1 MRISELADSTGV
13 SVATIKYYVREGLL
27 SPGRKLSERLADY
40 DDQHVRR
47 LRLLRVL
54 RDVGAV
60 PVGALKALVDATQ
73 DRTASVHDM
82 FGKACDA
89 LRVETSVPAA
99 RGDHTREL
107 ADQIVAQAGW
117 TEVRADAP
125 ERDHLAGIIE
135 VILDSGL
142 PTDPEGAATYL
153 PLVDAIAAYE
163 LDQIDDTQDREAMM
177 EQMVLGQVVL
187 GEFLLCL
194 RRLAHEHHSALR
206 FAERRE

>member
-1 MRISELADSTGV
+1 MRISELAETTGV

-27 SPGRKLSERLADY
+27 LPGRKLSERLADY

-73 DRTASVHDM
+73 DRSASVHEM
-82 FGKACDA
+82 FGEACDA
-89 LRVETSVPAA
+89 LRAETDVPRTADD
-99 RGDHTREL
+99 RTREL
-107 ADQIVAQAGW
+107 ADQIVERAGW
-117 TEVRADAP
+117 TKVRADAP
-125 ERDHLAGIIE
+125 ERDRLAGIIK

-142 PTDPEGAATYL
+142 PTDPEGAAPYL
-153 PLVDAIAAYE
+153 PLVDAIAAYD

-187 GEFLLCL
+187 GEFLLSL

-206 FAERRE
+206 FAGRR

>member
-13 SVATIKYYVREGLL
+13 SVATIKYYVREGIL

-47 LRLLRVL
+47 LHLLRVL

-89 LRVETSVPAA
+89 LRIETTVPAA

-107 ADQIVAQAGW
+107 ADQIVAEAGW
-117 TEVRADAP
+117 TEVRAGAP

-153 PLVDAIAAYE
+153 PLIDAIAAYE

-206 FAERRE
+206 FAGRR

>member
-47 LRLLRVL
+47 LHLLRVL

-107 ADQIVAQAGW
+107 ADRIVAQAGW

-163 LDQIDDTQDREAMM
+163 LDQIDDTQDRETMM

-206 FAERRE
+206 FAERR

>member
-27 SPGRKLSERLADY
+27 SPGRRISERLADY

-73 DRTASVHDM
+73 DRGASVHDM

-89 LRVETSVPAA
+89 LRTETTAPETSDV
-99 RGDHTREL
+99 HLREL
-107 ADQIVAQAGW
+107 ADQIVERAGW
-117 TEVRADAP
+117 SKVRPDAP
-125 ERDHLAGIIE
+125 ERDRLAGIIS

-142 PTDPEGAATYL
+142 PTDPERAATYL

-163 LDQIDDTQDREAMM
+163 LDQIDATQDREAMM

-187 GEFLLCL
+187 GEFLLSL

-206 FAERRE
+206 FAGRR

>member
-27 SPGRKLSERLADY
+27 SPGRKISERLADY
-40 DDQHVRR
+40 DGRHVRR

-60 PVGALKALVDATQ
+60 PVGALKVLVDVAQ

-82 FGKACDA
+82 FGEACDA
-89 LRVETSVPAA
+89 LRTETTILGV
-99 RGDHTREL
+99 RDDHTRHL
-107 ADQIVAQAGW
+107 ADQIVDQAGW
-117 TEVRADAP
+117 TKVRPDAP
-125 ERDHLAGIIE
+125 ERDHLAGIIK

-206 FAERRE
+206 FAERS

>member
-1 MRISELADSTGV
+1 MLPYTVSTWSAG
-13 SVATIKYYVREGLL
+13 
-27 SPGRKLSERLADY
+27 
-40 DDQHVRR
+40 R

-73 DRTASVHDM
+73 DRTTSVHDM
-82 FGKACDA
+82 FGEACDA
-89 LRVETSVPAA
+89 LRIETAFPGA
-99 RGDHTREL
+99 RDGHTREL

-117 TEVRADAP
+117 TKVRRDAP

-142 PTDPEGAATYL
+142 PTDPEGGAKYL
-153 PLVDAIAAYE
+153 ALVDAIAAYE
-163 LDQIDDTQDREAMM
+163 LDQIDDTQDREGMM

-187 GEFLLCL
+187 GEFVLCL

-206 FAERRE
+206 FAGRR

>member
-13 SVATIKYYVREGLL
+13 SVATIKYYVREGIL

-47 LRLLRVL
+47 LHLLRVL

-107 ADQIVAQAGW
+107 ADRIVAQAGW

-125 ERDHLAGIIE
+125 ERNHLAGIIE

-206 FAERRE
+206 FAERR

>member
-1 MRISELADSTGV
+1 MRISELADLTGV

-40 DDQHVRR
+40 DDRHVRR

-73 DRTASVHDM
+73 DRSATVHDM

-89 LRVETSVPAA
+89 LRVETAVPAS
-99 RGDHTREL
+99 RDDHTRAL
-107 ADQIVAQAGW
+107 ADQIVDQAGW
-117 TEVRADAP
+117 TKVRPDAP
-125 ERDHLAGIIE
+125 ERDHLADIIK

-142 PTDPEGAATYL
+142 STDPEGAAAYL

-163 LDQIDDTQDREAMM
+163 LDQIDAGQDRETMM

-206 FAERRE
+206 FAERR

>member
-1 MRISELADSTGV
+1 MRISELSESTGV

-27 SPGRKLSERLADY
+27 SPGRKLAERLADY

-60 PVGALKALVDATQ
+60 PVGALKALVEATQ
-73 DRTASVHDM
+73 DRRTTIHDM
-82 FGKACDA
+82 FGEACDA
-89 LRVETSVPAA
+89 LRVETAVPATP
-99 RGDHTREL
+99 DEHTREL
-107 ADQIVAQAGW
+107 ADRIVERAGW
-117 TEVRADAP
+117 DQVRPDAP
-125 ERDHLAGIIE
+125 ERDQLAAIIR

-142 PTDPEGAATYL
+142 RTDPEGAATYL

-163 LDQIDDTQDREAMM
+163 IDQVDDSQDRETMM

-187 GEFLLCL
+187 GEFLLSL

-206 FAERRE
+206 FDGRG